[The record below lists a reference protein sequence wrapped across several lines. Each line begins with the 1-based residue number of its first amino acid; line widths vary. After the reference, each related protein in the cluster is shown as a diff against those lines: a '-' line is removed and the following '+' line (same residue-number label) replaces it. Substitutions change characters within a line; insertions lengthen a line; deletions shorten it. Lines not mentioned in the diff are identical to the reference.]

1 MSNEQ
6 EEIIESKV
14 WIKNIIVPIEVYI
27 NKNLSETDKFLFGII
42 NVLDGPK
49 GCYATNEYLS
59 VLLGVKP
66 NTVSISISNLV
77 KEELIIST
85 ITNNNQRTIKVNK
98 NYYIKHAESVK
109 NYEETILEIQRK
121 RSFDNYQRG
130 VSQPSKGG
138 LTNVKHNN
146 KEEEY
151 NIKTMSKDIDTRLTP
166 GCGKSLRERIK
177 EGTNKKGVRRRHSED
192 TDNNFESARAIIEKW
207 NETNLLPRHQTGT
220 KVYERVVNAIESLL
234 NGTFFNTIP
243 TFEKYKDKKFK
254 RSEIIETIRRHQ
266 LAATSP
272 DYYPLDKK
280 YLLGVRLNDFLYCE
294 YSKNKSL
301 FISYFEREP
310 VLVAEKQ
317 NSEILSKDKN
327 PDITKIIKNWYSE
340 FVLKG
345 NNGSYSPSE
354 MKDFVTASERIK
366 NFSVEKGKL
375 INNVD
380 YWIGMYDCK
389 DMPELITKLTLEMFE
404 DYLSKSDKRFHTG
417 FLSSEK
423 TYTTYLLDYLKST
436 SFI

>member
-1 MSNEQ
+1 MSDEQ
-6 EEIIESKV
+6 KESGEVVDSKF
-14 WIKNIIVPIEVYI
+14 WLKFIVIPIEVYI
-27 NKNLSETDKFLFGII
+27 NQNLTEKEKSLFGII
-42 NVLDGPK
+42 QCLDGPK
-49 GCYATNEYLS
+49 GCYATNQYLAK
-59 VLLGVKP
+59 LTQT
-66 NTVSISISNLV
+66 NSITTISNGIANLV
-77 KEELIIST
+77 KEGYVFST
-85 ITNNNQRTIKVNK
+85 QDETGKRMLSINKDYQKDYSDCLQNYHNSITD
-98 NYYIKHAESVK
+98 SC
-109 NYEETILEIQRK
+109 
-121 RSFDNYQRG
+121 
-130 VSQPSKGG
+130 KGG
-138 LTNVKHNN
+138 LQEIVRGDYKKLLSKN

-166 GCGKSLRERIK
+166 SYGKSLRERIK
-177 EGTNKKGVRRRHSED
+177 EGTNKKGIRKRHSED
-192 TDNNFESARAIIEKW
+192 FDNNFESTRAIIEKW
-207 NETNLLPRHQTGT
+207 NETNLLPKHQTGT
-220 KVYERVVNAIESLL
+220 KVYERVVNTIESLL

-243 TFEKYKDKKFK
+243 SFEKYKGKKFK

-272 DYYPLDKK
+272 DYYPIDKK
-280 YLLGVRLNDFLYCE
+280 YLLGVRLNDFFYCE

-354 MKDFVTASERIK
+354 MKDFVTAAEKIK
-366 NFSVEKGKL
+366 TFSLEKGKT

-380 YWIGMYDCK
+380 YWIGMYDCRNIS
-389 DMPELITKLTLEMFE
+389 ELIAKLTIEMFE